1 MSCLGGGSTGHT
13 LRVKSLSLPAD
24 PAAVVQARRFATRAC
39 GDFGMAEAGD
49 VVALLVSETVTN
61 AIKHADPPVELR
73 LHREGD
79 RLRVEVCDRSPR
91 RPVVR
96 AYDPDRE
103 SGRGMELVEALADTW
118 GVRGC
123 NPGKVV
129 WFELDQHDVEP

>member
-1 MSCLGGGSTGHT
+1 
-13 LRVKSLSLPAD
+13 
-24 PAAVVQARRFATRAC
+24 
-39 GDFGMAEAGD
+39 MAEAGD

-79 RLRVEVCDRSPR
+79 RLRVEVCDTSPR

-96 AYDPDRE
+96 TYDPDRE

-123 NPGKVV
+123 DPGKVV
-129 WFELDQHDVEP
+129 WFELDHHDAELWGVGPARG

>member
-1 MSCLGGGSTGHT
+1 
-13 LRVKSLSLPAD
+13 
-24 PAAVVQARRFATRAC
+24 VVQARRFAARAC
-39 GDFGMAEAGD
+39 GDWGLGEACD

-73 LHREGD
+73 LHREGG
-79 RLRVEVCDRSPR
+79 RLRVEVRDTSPR
-91 RPVVR
+91 RPVVK

-123 NPGKVV
+123 DPGKVV
-129 WFELDQHDVEP
+129 WFELDPHGSAL